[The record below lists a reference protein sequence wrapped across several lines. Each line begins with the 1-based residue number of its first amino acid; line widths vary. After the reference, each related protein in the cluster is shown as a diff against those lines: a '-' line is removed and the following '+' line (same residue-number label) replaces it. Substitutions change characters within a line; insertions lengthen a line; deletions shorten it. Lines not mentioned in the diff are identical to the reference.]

1 MDEGAT
7 EWRSG
12 PRFPHRVRE
21 SSLVSDGHGGVVVIG
36 GWDSSVSIPYLNTF
50 YHLPHAN
57 ANEWTLME
65 QTLPDNLDIGL
76 SFMVSDEFCQKT

>member
-1 MDEGAT
+1 M
-7 EWRSG
+7 
-12 PRFPHRVRE
+12 RE

-36 GWDSSVSIPYLNTF
+36 GWNGLYLSIF
-50 YHLPHAN
+50 YYLPHAN

>member
-7 EWRSG
+7 EWRLG
-12 PRFPHRVRE
+12 PRFPHTV
-21 SSLVSDGHGGVVVIG
+21 STPSLVSDRHGGVVVIG

-57 ANEWTLME
+57 ADAWTLMD
-65 QTLPDNLDIGL
+65 QTLPDNLEMGL
-76 SFMVSDEFCQKT
+76 SFMVGDEFCQKT